1 MELSRGDSVTLSTF
15 RGTVHLGSHTD
26 APSHYE
32 AAGLTIDL
40 LDLDVF
46 LGLCQVLDL
55 PTERGGG
62 VLGVERLVGKVIKA
76 PRVLIR
82 TGTFP
87 DFREFSTDFVGLSPE
102 LVERLAS
109 EGVRL
114 IGVDT
119 PSVDPF
125 DSKELAAHHAMG
137 RCGVAIL
144 EGLVLAGVPEGVYEL
159 VALPLRLVGFDASPV
174 RAVLRT
180 FDE

>member
-1 MELSRGDSVTLSTF
+1 MDLSRGDSVTLSTF
-15 RGTVHLGSHTD
+15 RGTAHLGSHAD

-32 AAGLTIDL
+32 AAGATIDG
-40 LDLDVF
+40 LDLEVF
-46 LGLCQVLDL
+46 LGRCQVLDL
-55 PTERGGG
+55 PTERGGL
-62 VLGVERLVGKVIKA
+62 VGVERLRGKAITG

-82 TGTFP
+82 TGSFP
-87 DFREFSTDFVGLSPE
+87 DYRRFTTDFAGLAPE

-144 EGLVLAGVPEGVYEL
+144 EGLVLAGVPEGEYEL

-180 FDE
+180 IEA